1 MLFLLSVPFPS
12 HPPFFFFALFFFP
25 GFSTFLPIG
34 PQDGTNMTYGTSPS
48 GLNMGEL
55 IARMVRNMDNSLL
68 RDSDLDPRASDD
80 RPSRVCTSPNVKTDW
95 HPQIYIAHP
104 LKSTPQRVIANRTS
118 SLPFRNSPIRI
129 TGPLPYIVLAS
140 SCLEGTCAY

>member
-1 MLFLLSVPFPS
+1 MGIVVWGGASHLLPLSLPALPVGRKAWLSPHGRTLLSCHCLVSFLHLHSVDVFLLFCFACRSPFPS
-12 HPPFFFFALFFFP
+12 CPPLFALFLFP

-68 RDSDLDPRASDD
+68 RDSDLDPRGSDD
-80 RPSRVCTSPNVKTDW
+80 RPSRVCTSPNVETD
-95 HPQIYIAHP
+95 
-104 LKSTPQRVIANRTS
+104 
-118 SLPFRNSPIRI
+118 
-129 TGPLPYIVLAS
+129 
-140 SCLEGTCAY
+140 